1 MPLYLNE
8 NDVNDL
14 LDAES
19 VNAAVEECE
28 RKLARGVVE
37 VLPRARL
44 GLENGALTVM
54 AAVDLEAGLCGL
66 KSYVAGRDRSFQPV
80 VLLQDERSG
89 ELVAVV
95 EARRLGQLRT
105 GAASA
110 VAALR
115 LARPDPRT
123 LGLIGC
129 GYHASGQVECIRA
142 ALPSIER
149 VRVFCREEERLRS
162 FCERFGA
169 EPARDHQ
176 QAAAADIVVTV
187 TSSPDPV
194 LRGEW
199 LKPGALVCAVG
210 ANTAGRRELDN
221 AVLERASLV
230 CCDLKSQAMIESGD
244 LIEPIASGVL
254 DWLEVHELHELV
266 AGELSGRG
274 SDQDIVVFKSNGIAA
289 WDLAAAA
296 LALERARAE
305 GRGVEL
311 HP

>member
-1 MPLYLNE
+1 LALFLNE

-28 RKLARGVVE
+28 LKLARGAIE

-44 GLENGALTVM
+44 GLEGGALTVM

-66 KSYVAGRDRSFQPV
+66 KSYVAGRDRSFRPV

-89 ELVAVV
+89 ELIAVI

-115 LARPDPRT
+115 LARPDART
-123 LGLIGC
+123 LGVIGC
-129 GYHASGQVECIRA
+129 GYHALGQVECIRA

-149 VRVFCREEERLRS
+149 VGAFCRNEELLRS

-169 EPARDHQ
+169 EPARDHGQ
-176 QAAAADIVVTV
+176 VAAADIVVTV

-199 LKPGALVCAVG
+199 LRPGALVCAVG
-210 ANTAGRRELDN
+210 ANVAGHRELDN

-230 CCDLKSQAMIESGD
+230 CCDLKSQARIESGD
-244 LIEPIASGVL
+244 LIEPVASGVL

-266 AGELSGRG
+266 AGELLGRQ
-274 SDQDIVVFKSNGIAA
+274 SDQDIIVFKSNGIAA
-289 WDLAAAA
+289 WDLAAAS
-296 LALERARAE
+296 LAFERARAE
-305 GRGVEL
+305 RRGIEL
-311 HP
+311 RS